1 MSPSAASTPSACLA
15 AVSPTPYLAMI
26 PFRDGTRAPG
36 ASTPS
41 RICARRSSSTLRY
54 TASVAARSVGL
65 DPTAPRCVGPD
76 PTAPRCVGPDPTAPR
91 SVGPDPT
98 APPKAPGLP
107 LLGEGYR
114 EAVADRQ
121 HHQFH
126 AVIGQDVLVELL
138 DGERVGIRAG
148 LEDPAVQERVVHQ
161 DDAAGPH
168 PRHEFLPVTAVALL
182 VGVDEGEVERAAGG
196 QRVQRVLGRAEP
208 QLDPVRQPRLLPVG
222 TGQRGEVLV
231 DVAADELPATGQPPG
246 QAY

>member
-15 AVSPTPYLAMI
+15 AVSPTLYLAMI
-26 PFRDGTRAPG
+26 PFRDGTRAPDPS
-36 ASTPS
+36 APS

-54 TASVAARSVGL
+54 TASVAARS
-65 DPTAPRCVGPD
+65 
-76 PTAPRCVGPDPTAPR
+76 VGPDPTAPR

-107 LLGEGYR
+107 LLGAGYR

-182 VGVDEGEVERAAGG
+182 VGVDEGEVESAAGG
-196 QRVQRVLGRAEP
+196 QRAQRVLGRAEP

>member
-36 ASTPS
+36 AGTPS

-65 DPTAPRCVGPD
+65 DPT
-76 PTAPRCVGPDPTAPR
+76 TPR
-91 SVGPDPT
+91 SVGLDPT
-98 APPKAPGLP
+98 TPPKAPGLP
-107 LLGEGYR
+107 LLGAGHR
-114 EAVADRQ
+114 EAVAHRH

-126 AVIGQDVLVELL
+126 AIIGQHVLVEFL
-138 DGERVGIRAG
+138 DREGVGIRAG

-168 PRHEFLPVTAVALL
+168 PWHEFLPVTAVALL

-196 QRVQRVLGRAEP
+196 QRAQRVLGRAKP

-222 TGQRGEVLV
+222 AGQRGEVLV
-231 DVAADELPATGQPPG
+231 DVAADELPATDEPPG

>member
-65 DPTAPRCVGPD
+65 DPTAPRS
-76 PTAPRCVGPDPTAPR
+76 VGPDPTAPR

-107 LLGEGYR
+107 LLGAGHR
-114 EAVADRQ
+114 EAVAHR
-121 HHQFH
+121 HHH
-126 AVIGQDVLVELL
+126 
-138 DGERVGIRAG
+138 
-148 LEDPAVQERVVHQ
+148 
-161 DDAAGPH
+161 
-168 PRHEFLPVTAVALL
+168 
-182 VGVDEGEVERAAGG
+182 
-196 QRVQRVLGRAEP
+196 
-208 QLDPVRQPRLLPVG
+208 
-222 TGQRGEVLV
+222 
-231 DVAADELPATGQPPG
+231 
-246 QAY
+246 